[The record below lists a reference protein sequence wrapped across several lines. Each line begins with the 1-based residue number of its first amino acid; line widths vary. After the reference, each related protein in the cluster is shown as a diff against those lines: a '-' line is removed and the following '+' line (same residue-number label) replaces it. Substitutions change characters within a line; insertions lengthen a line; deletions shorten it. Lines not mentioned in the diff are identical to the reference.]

1 MAVKPNR
8 LTLILLT
15 WLLFLNGVNVILI
28 SVQFKSFMICFGNFR
43 FFNQFLLERK
53 RFCFDPQ
60 QNIVHN
66 VFALLQQK
74 LTKNFI
80 FKLEEA
86 ERVWKIERDDLL
98 RDQAGLQN
106 LHDNLLQ
113 DYDKLLKD
121 KETQKEIEKHL
132 RDEIRK
138 LQV

>member
-1 MAVKPNR
+1 
-8 LTLILLT
+8 
-15 WLLFLNGVNVILI
+15 
-28 SVQFKSFMICFGNFR
+28 
-43 FFNQFLLERK
+43 
-53 RFCFDPQ
+53 
-60 QNIVHN
+60 
-66 VFALLQQK
+66 
-74 LTKNFI
+74 
-80 FKLEEA
+80 LEEA

-138 LQV
+138 LQVK